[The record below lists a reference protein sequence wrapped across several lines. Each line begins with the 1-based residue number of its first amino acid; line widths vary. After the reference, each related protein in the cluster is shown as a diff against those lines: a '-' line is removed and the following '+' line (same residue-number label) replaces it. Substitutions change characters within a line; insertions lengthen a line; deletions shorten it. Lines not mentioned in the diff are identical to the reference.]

1 MCQILQL
8 CIGFRLKS
16 SQGWYAC
23 DMKGAGGGGGVHG
36 FVGEQGGGDFYVPVK
51 SNATLPQGTPWAFEC
66 VKFQFKF
73 PTPGVKT
80 VFYASHH

>member
-1 MCQILQL
+1 M
-8 CIGFRLKS
+8 
-16 SQGWYAC
+16 
-23 DMKGAGGGGGVHG
+23 HG

-51 SNATLPQGTPWAFEC
+51 SNATLPQGTPWAFER